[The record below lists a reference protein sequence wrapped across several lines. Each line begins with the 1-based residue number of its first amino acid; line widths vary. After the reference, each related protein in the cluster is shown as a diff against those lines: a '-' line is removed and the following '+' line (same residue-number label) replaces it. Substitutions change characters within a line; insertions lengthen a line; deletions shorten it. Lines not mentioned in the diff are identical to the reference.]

1 MEDDTGLG
9 SGWII
14 FKFFFLPCE
23 LSVLIKKEQ
32 TWLVPGSAHRRKIVL
47 IGVTKL
53 FSRAECWQRGQAPPF
68 EYTGRSVWLGALVWG
83 SLRDWPLITH
93 NYPDPGG
100 TVPLPSH
107 RWTFFSSGRGLAHAR
122 GTESLRHRN
131 RGSSLLSLSLRG
143 VLFSDP
149 NALLGTHAVE
159 TKV

>member
-1 MEDDTGLG
+1 M
-9 SGWII
+9 
-14 FKFFFLPCE
+14 
-23 LSVLIKKEQ
+23 
-32 TWLVPGSAHRRKIVL
+32 L

-53 FSRAECWQRGQAPPF
+53 FSRAECWQRGQAPSS
-68 EYTGRSVWLGALVWG
+68 EYTGRNVWLGALVWG

-122 GTESLRHRN
+122 GTEWLCHRN

-159 TKV
+159 RDEGLSLGYGSVVECLRAENLGSTPDTNQQRSLRTEAGSVPVTQT